1 MHFPPPAFLLPRMRR
16 LLALLLSLAPLAAAE
31 PDLKPLEA
39 WIAGQKNLKSLD
51 ANFIQERKLPAL
63 KKPVATPG
71 RLRMQRPGKL
81 LWELGQPVKTL
92 AASDGT
98 TMTLLD
104 VAKKRGRRID
114 ADSADARQFTLLSDG
129 AFRDLA
135 GFHGAFEPV
144 ESRVTG
150 GIYQLT
156 VRPKDRTMRRQ
167 VPWMFFDIDLK
178 TRELRALELELE
190 DKSRIRTVFKDTKIN
205 ARIDPA
211 VFAPDTTGY
220 LMR

>member
-1 MHFPPPAFLLPRMRR
+1 MRR
-16 LLALLLSLAPLAAAE
+16 LLALLLSVSPLAAAE

-39 WIAGQKNLKSLD
+39 WIAGQKGLKSLD
-51 ANFIQERKLPAL
+51 AEFVQERKLPSL

-71 RLRMQRPGKL
+71 RLRVQRPGKL

-114 ADSADARQFTLLSDG
+114 ASSADARRFTLLSG
-129 AFRDLA
+129 EAFRDLE
-135 GFHGAFEPV
+135 GFQAAFEPV
-144 ESRVTG
+144 ESRVTA

-156 VRPKDRTMRRQ
+156 VRPKDKAMRRQ

-178 TRELRALELELE
+178 TRELRALELEME
-190 DKSRIRTVFKDTKIN
+190 DKSRIRTVFKDAEIN
-205 ARIDPA
+205 AKIDPA
-211 VFAPDTTGY
+211 VFTPDTSGY